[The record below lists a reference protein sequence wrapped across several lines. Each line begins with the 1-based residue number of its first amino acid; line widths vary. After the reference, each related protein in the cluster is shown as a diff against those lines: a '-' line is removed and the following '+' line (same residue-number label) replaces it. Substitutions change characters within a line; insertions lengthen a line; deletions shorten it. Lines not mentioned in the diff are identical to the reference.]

1 MSLRNKLIVGL
12 ADEEAGSRVAA
23 VASAVESLAS
33 AVTGSPADVT
43 VAGTVTRVAASG
55 GTLAFFGVTGSARAT
70 SAAVTDFATLKTAL
84 QNYGL
89 IGT

>member
-1 MSLRNKLIVGL
+1 MGLRAKLIVGL
-12 ADEEAGSRVAA
+12 ADEEIGGRVADVIQHA
-23 VASAVESLAS
+23 TGTASALTVGATTTRIG
-33 AVTGSPADVT
+33 VTG
-43 VAGTVTRVAASG
+43 GTV
-55 GTLAFFGVTGSARAT
+55 AFFGGTGSTRAT

>member
-1 MSLRNKLIVGL
+1 V
-12 ADEEAGSRVAA
+12 
-23 VASAVESLAS
+23 
-33 AVTGSPADVT
+33 
-43 VAGTVTRVAASG
+43 
-55 GTLAFFGVTGSARAT
+55 AFFGGTGSTRAT

>member
-1 MSLRNKLIVGL
+1 MAADDSVRQKIIIGL
-12 ADEEAGSRVAA
+12 ADEQAGNEIGNVVRHTTGTSSALTVG
-23 VASAVESLAS
+23 ASTLRLG
-33 AVTGSPADVT
+33 VTG
-43 VAGTVTRVAASG
+43 GTV
-55 GTLAFFGVTGSARAT
+55 AFFGGTGSTRAT

>member
-1 MSLRNKLIVGL
+1 MGFRAKLIVGL
-12 ADEEAGSRVAA
+12 ADEEIGGRVADVLQHA
-23 VASAVESLAS
+23 TGTASALTVGATTTRLG
-33 AVTGSPADVT
+33 VTG
-43 VAGTVTRVAASG
+43 GTV
-55 GTLAFFGVTGSARAT
+55 AFFGGTGSTRAT

>member
-1 MSLRNKLIVGL
+1 MAADDSVRQKIIIGL
-12 ADEEAGSRVAA
+12 ADEQAGNEIGNVVRHTTGTSNALTVG
-23 VASAVESLAS
+23 ASTLRLG
-33 AVTGSPADVT
+33 VT
-43 VAGTVTRVAASG
+43 G
-55 GTLAFFGVTGSARAT
+55 GTLAFFGGTGSTRAT

>member
-1 MSLRNKLIVGL
+1 MAADDSVRQKIIIGL
-12 ADEEAGSRVAA
+12 ADEQAGNEIGNVVRHTTGTS
-23 VASAVESLAS
+23 SALTVGATTLRLG
-33 AVTGSPADVT
+33 VT
-43 VAGTVTRVAASG
+43 G
-55 GTLAFFGVTGSARAT
+55 GTLAFFGGTGSTRAT

>member
-1 MSLRNKLIVGL
+1 MGFRAKLIVGL
-12 ADEEAGSRVAA
+12 ADEEIGGRVADVLQHA
-23 VASAVESLAS
+23 TGTASALTVGATTTRVG
-33 AVTGSPADVT
+33 VTG
-43 VAGTVTRVAASG
+43 GTV
-55 GTLAFFGVTGSARAT
+55 AFFGGTGSTRAT

>member
-1 MSLRNKLIVGL
+1 MSLRTTLIIGL
-12 ADEEAGSRVAA
+12 ADEEIGSRVADA
-23 VASAVESLAS
+23 VQHVTGASD
-33 AVTGSPADVT
+33 AVTVGATSTRVG
-43 VAGTVTRVAASG
+43 VAGGTV
-55 GTLAFFGVTGSARAT
+55 AFFGGTGSTRAT